1 MNYFTRQY
9 RNWKAQRYIK
19 AARAEQRT
27 TNTEAHAEY
36 KREMM
41 HITDEVMMMAM
52 LNAREDA
59 PVLQMPRAKFSLKP
73 YVPPFDVCPATHV
86 LAMDAMLPQ
95 GIYGAGSSSLLQIG
109 GFPGYNFL
117 TELTQINEY
126 RDISET
132 TAKHMTRKFI
142 ELRSGGEKDRNK
154 IIDHIEKRLKELHVK
169 EWFTWAATTDN
180 EQGRAQLF
188 LDFGD
193 DSPEELKTPLLIQK
207 EKIKARSFKRIKG
220 IEPITT
226 YPAQYNAEDPTAK
239 DYYQPS
245 SWFVYSKE
253 IHASRLLNFVSR
265 PVPDLLKPVYCFGGI
280 SLSQLAMPYV
290 DYWLQ
295 TRDSVGRLL
304 KNFSTV
310 VFQTD
315 MQGILQGKN
324 YELFKK
330 RLQLFTAMQNNQ
342 GVFMMDKNTEDLKKE
357 NTPLSGLDKLQAQA
371 QEHMASV
378 AKTPL
383 TVLFGL
389 SPVGLT
395 ATAETDITIYNNY
408 INTQQEALFR
418 GPLETIIN
426 LIMLDEYGEIF
437 DDITFDFVDLVSMT
451 EKERALIRTSNGTTD
466 VAYIQSG
473 VFSAKEVRTKVSSDP
488 DSGFDG
494 IDVDTPEG
502 KLIDPTKVP
511 PAPAPGGKGGAGGIA
526 KGGAS
531 AQPPGGSTS
540 AQAQEKQDA
549 QKDTNNEEQGKPD
562 AQDCVNPLMR
572 DTARIMLDEAQAFA
586 MDAGLWQGNQHTGTI
601 DNEHPTTAAMHHS
614 AIAQRATVRANETG
628 SRGLHERAVAAHQRA
643 LDAHKKALLP
653 ATGNTHHIH
662 SAYID
667 AHKAAIAHHKIEA
680 TAFTPDEVEV

>member
-1 MNYFTRQY
+1 VNFFQQKYT
-9 RNWKAQRYIK
+9 NWKAQRYIK
-19 AARAEQRT
+19 AARAEQLQ
-27 TNTEAHAEY
+27 TNTQALADYKHALLN
-36 KREMM
+36 
-41 HITDEVMMMAM
+41 ITDEMVAHAM
-52 LNAREDA
+52 VNTRDDA
-59 PVLQMPRAKFSLKP
+59 PQLQMPRAKFSRLP
-73 YVPPFDVCPATHV
+73 YVPPFDVCPAAHV
-86 LAMDAMLPQ
+86 MAMDAMLPQ
-95 GIYGAGSSSLLQIG
+95 GIYGAGSASLLQIG

-132 TAKHMTRKFI
+132 TAKHMTRKWI
-142 ELRSGGEKDRNK
+142 KMRSGGEKDRAK
-154 IIDHIEKRLKELHVK
+154 IIDHIELRLKELHVK

-193 DSPEELKTPLLIQK
+193 SSPEELKTPLLIQK
-207 EKIKARSFKRIKG
+207 EKIKAHSFKRIKG

-226 YPAQYNAEDPTAK
+226 YPANYNAEDPTAK

-245 SWFVYSKE
+245 AWFVYSKE
-253 IHASRLLNFVSR
+253 IHATRLLNFVSR

-324 YELFKK
+324 YALFMK

-418 GPLETIIN
+418 RPLETIIN
-426 LIMLDEYGEIF
+426 IIMLDEYGEIF
-437 DDITFDFVDLVSMT
+437 EDITFDFVDLVSMT
-451 EKERALIRTSNGTTD
+451 EKERALIRTSNGATD
-466 VAYIQSG
+466 VAYITAG

-494 IDVDTPEG
+494 IDVDSPDG

-511 PAPAPGGKGGAGGIA
+511 PAPGKGGAGGTAPGA
-526 KGGAS
+526 KS
-531 AQPPGGSTS
+531 APPPGGSTS
-540 AQAQEKQDA
+540 GQAQEKQDA
-549 QKDTNNEEQGKPD
+549 QKDSNNEDQGKPD
-562 AQDCVNPLMR
+562 AADCANPLMR
-572 DTARIMLDEAQAFA
+572 DTALVMLNDARRVA
-586 MDAGLWQGNQHTGTI
+586 MDAGLWRGNQHTGTI
-601 DNEHPTTAAMHHS
+601 DETNPTTAAMHHS
-614 AIAQRATVRANETG
+614 AIAQRATVMANRTG
-628 SRGLHERAVAAHQRA
+628 SRGLHEKAVAAHQRA

-653 ATGNTHHIH
+653 AIGNTHDIH
-662 SAYID
+662 STYID
-667 AHKAAIAHHKIEA
+667 AHKAAIAHHRIEA
-680 TAFTPDEVEV
+680 KAFTPDEVEV

>member
-1 MNYFTRQY
+1 MNFFTRQY
-9 RNWKAQRYIK
+9 RNWKAQRYISQ
-19 AARAEQRT
+19 RRVEQGT
-27 TNTEAHAEY
+27 TTREAHTEY
-36 KREMM
+36 KRELMN
-41 HITDEVMMMAM
+41 ITDEVMMMAM
-52 LNAREDA
+52 LNEREDA
-59 PVLQMPRAKFSLKP
+59 PQLQMPRAKFSLKP

-86 LAMDAMLPQ
+86 VAMDAMLPQ
-95 GIYGAGSSSLLQIG
+95 GVYGQGSSSLLQIG

-132 TAKHMTRKFI
+132 TAKHMTRKWI
-142 ELRSGGEKDRNK
+142 ELRSGGEKDRGK
-154 IIDHIEKRLKELHVK
+154 IIDRIEKRMKDLHVK

-193 DSPEELKTPLLIQK
+193 VDPEELKTPLLVQK
-207 EKIKARSFKRIKG
+207 EKIAKGSFKRIKG

-253 IHASRLLNFVSR
+253 IHASRLLTFVSR
-265 PVPDLLKPVYCFGGI
+265 PVPDLLKPIYCFGGI

-342 GVFMMDKNTEDLKKE
+342 GVFMMDKTTEDLRKE

-395 ATAETDITIYNNY
+395 ATAETDITIYNNH
-408 INTQQEALFR
+408 INTMQESLFR
-418 GPLETIIN
+418 RPLETIIN

-451 EKERALIRTSNGTTD
+451 EKECALIRTSNGTTD
-466 VAYIQSG
+466 VAYIQAG
-473 VFSAKEVRTKVSSDP
+473 VFSAKEVRAKVASDP

-511 PAPAPGGKGGAGGIA
+511 AAPTPTAPGGRAGAKSAAPAPGG
-526 KGGAS
+526 
-531 AQPPGGSTS
+531 STS
-540 AQAQEKQDA
+540 GQAQEKQDA
-549 QKDTNNEEQGKPD
+549 QRDNNNEDQGKPD
-562 AQDCVNPLMR
+562 AQDCMNPIMR
-572 DTARIMLDEAQAFA
+572 DAAIVMLDEARAFA
-586 MDAGLWQGNQHTGTI
+586 MDEGLWRGNQHTGKI
-601 DNEHPTTAAMHHS
+601 SDEPTTAAMHHS
-614 AIAQRATVRANETG
+614 AIAQRATVVANRTG
-628 SRGLHERAVAAHQRA
+628 SRGLHEKAVAAHQRA

-653 ATGNTHHIH
+653 AIGKNHTVH